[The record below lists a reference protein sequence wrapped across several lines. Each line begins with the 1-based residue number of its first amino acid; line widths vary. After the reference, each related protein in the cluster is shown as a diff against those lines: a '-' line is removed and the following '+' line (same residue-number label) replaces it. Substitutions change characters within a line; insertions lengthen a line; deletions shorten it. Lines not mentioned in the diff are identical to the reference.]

1 MVRKILPPLVA
12 SFCIQGVSAGPYA
25 ALATQVQADGGHLQL
40 YADDLLQNGSAD
52 AQVAAALDICHK
64 IALEGV
70 VVGTVDVIATDGQT
84 VLLTVNQSTLQGC

>member
-40 YADDLLQNGSAD
+40 YADGLLQNRSAD
-52 AQVAAALDICHK
+52 DQIAAALDVYHK
-64 IALEGV
+64 VALEGV
-70 VVGTVDVIATDGQT
+70 TVTTIDIIATDGQT
-84 VLLTVNQSTLQGC
+84 ILRSVDQTTLQGC